1 MIELNWIK
9 IKNGMQIGKKGISIS
24 SCEYHGVGKKT
35 LKIHK
40 FEKALLHASWIG
52 NGLNKF

>member
-1 MIELNWIK
+1 
-9 IKNGMQIGKKGISIS
+9 MQIGKKGISIS

-40 FEKALLHASWIG
+40 FEKALLHAS
-52 NGLNKF
+52 

>member
-1 MIELNWIK
+1 
-9 IKNGMQIGKKGISIS
+9 MQIGRKGTSIS
-24 SCEYHGVGKKT
+24 SCECHGVGKKT

-40 FEKALLHASWIG
+40 SEKALLHASWIG